1 MYVPPMIHKFV
12 YPTLTRIDG
21 AERLYATSSGN
32 LPSVTTILS
41 ATEPAEKKEALANWR
56 TYVGSTKA
64 DEITKEACDIGTLM
78 HENLECRLLGKEDHF
93 GSMPMRVLARNM
105 ADVIQANAWPNVN
118 EIWGQEVQ
126 LYYEGLWA
134 GTTDIVGMYNG
145 VPTIMDYKNSRR
157 VKTREDVDG
166 YFMQGCA
173 YALAHNQMFGTD
185 IQAVAVFM
193 CVRKDP
199 KNLQYLEFNIEGDEF
214 TKYRDLW
221 VQRVAQYYQ
230 NIGAV

>member
-1 MYVPPMIHKFV
+1 MVF
-12 YPTLTRIDG
+12 
-21 AERLYATSSGN
+21 
-32 LPSVTTILS
+32 LP
-41 ATEPAEKKEALANWR
+41 
-56 TYVGSTKA
+56 
-64 DEITKEACDIGTLM
+64 
-78 HENLECRLLGKEDHF
+78 
-93 GSMPMRVLARNM
+93 
-105 ADVIQANAWPNVN
+105 
-118 EIWGQEVQ
+118 
-126 LYYEGLWA
+126 LW
-134 GTTDIVGMYNG
+134 T
-145 VPTIMDYKNSRR
+145 NSRR